1 MDAFLKGVY
10 SVVPREIN
18 MLLSARE
25 LELVLFGAAEIDVD
39 EWRRST
45 VYRGALE
52 ESSPVVELFWAEV
65 SEWPVAKRARLL
77 QWCTGSTR
85 VPVGGFDQ
93 LLGRDGAVKRFTL
106 TSVSLDQAVYPR
118 AHTCFNRIDLPLFTD
133 RRTLA
138 EAFDVALRTDE
149 YTMD

>member
-1 MDAFLKGVY
+1 M
-10 SVVPREIN
+10 N
-18 MLLSARE
+18 
-25 LELVLFGAAEIDVD
+25 

-45 VYRGALE
+45 VYRGSLE
-52 ESSPVVELFWAEV
+52 ASSDVVEMFWAEV
-65 SEWPVAKRARLL
+65 EGWPVEKRARLL

-106 TSVSLDQAVYPR
+106 TSVGLDQAVYPR

-133 RRTLA
+133 RTALS

-149 YTMD
+149 YSMD

>member
-1 MDAFLKGVY
+1 MGDWRRHTRLAGGL
-10 SVVPREIN
+10 RAD
-18 MLLSARE
+18 ARE
-25 LELVLFGAAEIDVD
+25 VR
-39 EWRRST
+39 W
-45 VYRGALE
+45 
-52 ESSPVVELFWAEV
+52 FWAV
-65 SEWPVAKRARLL
+65 VDKWAGGAPPDKRRLHGLL
-77 QWCTGSTR
+77 QFATGSRR

-118 AHTCFNRIDLPLFTD
+118 AHTCFNRIDLPRFAD

-138 EAFDVALRTDE
+138 EACDGARRTDE

>member
-1 MDAFLKGVY
+1 M
-10 SVVPREIN
+10 N
-18 MLLSARE
+18 
-25 LELVLFGAAEIDVD
+25 

-52 ESSPVVELFWAEV
+52 ETSHVVEMFWAEV
-65 SEWPVAKRARLL
+65 EGWPVAKRARLL

-93 LLGRDGAVKRFTL
+93 LQGRDGAVKRFTL

-118 AHTCFNRIDLPLFTD
+118 AHTCFTRIDLPLFTD
-133 RRTLA
+133 RTALS

-149 YTMD
+149 YSMD